1 MVSTTTAT
9 TPVPTAAHC
18 AGRSRSFSSSTPIAM
33 VTSGLMKY
41 PREAST
47 TCPEFTDQMYSPQ
60 LTVITAAATVISAS
74 LRGCRSS
81 SPAQAQRRST
91 SRAAPTKTSDHTIR
105 WAKISTAPAGFSR
118 GQNRGTSPHIP

>member
-1 MVSTTTAT
+1 MVSTTTAM

-18 AGRSRSFSSSTPIAM
+18 TGRSRSFSSSTPIAM

-41 PREAST
+41 PSEAST
-47 TCPEFTDQMYSPQ
+47 TCPEFTDQMY
-60 LTVITAAATVISAS
+60 
-74 LRGCRSS
+74 
-81 SPAQAQRRST
+81 ST

-105 WAKISTAPAGFSR
+105 WARISTAPAGFSR

>member
-1 MVSTTTAT
+1 
-9 TPVPTAAHC
+9 
-18 AGRSRSFSSSTPIAM
+18 M

-41 PREAST
+41 PSEAST
-47 TCPEFTDQMYSPQ
+47 TCPEFTDQMYRPQ
-60 LTVITAAATVISAS
+60 LRVMNVAATATRPS

-105 WAKISTAPAGFSR
+105 WARISSAPEGFSR
-118 GQNRGTSPHIP
+118 GQNSGTRPHIP